1 VTQSPKNSHQI
12 PLLEGDAKKAVE
24 HRGGHLQIIASAGS
38 GKTET
43 VAQRVASL
51 VAEGIDP
58 SSIVAFTFTERA
70 AEELK
75 TRIRARVVHFAGE
88 DTADKLGTMYVGTI
102 HGFCYQLLTTYV
114 GRFESFDVI
123 DENQLAAFV
132 QRQSNLLKIKDLD
145 SSGTLFKGI
154 NKFRENLEVIENEML
169 DVELMPDNLKFSVKK
184 FYEMLDEYHLLT
196 FGQQIAW

>member
-1 VTQSPKNSHQI
+1 MNLNSSEIPHIPK
-12 PLLEGDAKKAVE
+12 LEGEARKAVD

-51 VAEGIDP
+51 VTDGEEP

-75 TRIRARVVHFAGE
+75 NRIRARVVHYAGKE
-88 DTADKLGTMYVGTI
+88 IADKLGSMYVGTI

-132 QRQSNLLKIKDLD
+132 QRQSSFLKVKELD
-145 SSGTLFKGI
+145 VSNTLFKGI
-154 NKFRENLEVIENEML
+154 NIFRAFIFTKSAQSASNV
-169 DVELMPDNLKFSVKK
+169 
-184 FYEMLDEYHLLT
+184 HC
-196 FGQQIAW
+196 